1 MKKNNDNNF
10 IDLEDSDKNKN
21 KLGPTAHSSGD
32 LLGHARG
39 ETDVYGEDILVVD
52 VVLASVGKDD
62 DILVLD
68 LGEVVDSRFKKEE
81 FADKINYKI

>member
-1 MKKNNDNNF
+1 VN
-10 IDLEDSDKNKN
+10 
-21 KLGPTAHSSGD
+21 
-32 LLGHARG
+32 G
-39 ETDVYGEDILVVD
+39 E
-52 VVLASVGKDD
+52 